1 METARPKWRTRAWLD
16 VGIVFLLAAILL
28 ATLSSE
34 NESVKQGIGYVTL
47 AVIVG
52 GLWVTIARIRRQRR
66 VYEQKLADWA
76 TERAAQAER
85 LRIAADLHDLVS
97 HGLGAI
103 TVRAAAARSVEAS
116 GPEGLGERERA
127 LGDIET
133 VSRETT
139 TELRRMLTVLREPGT
154 APLRPADTLTDLPR
168 IIADARAAGL
178 DVGLE
183 MGGVGDPP
191 AASAAPGSPGVPGVL
206 ETPDGSSADP
216 ASAWGTALGAVSPG
230 AQLTVCAVVREA
242 LANTLRHAGPSRTC
256 VTVSREGTQI
266 TVRVRDDGPRGDWRA
281 APGAGH
287 GLDGLRGR
295 LATLGGDL
303 ETGPDGA
310 GFSVLARIPETAS

>member
-16 VGIVFLLAAILL
+16 AGVVFLLVAILL

-34 NESVKQGIGYVTL
+34 DEAVKTGIGYATL

-52 GLWVTIARIRRQRR
+52 GLGVTIARVRMQRR
-66 VYEQKLADWA
+66 VYEQELADWA

-103 TVRAAAARSVEAS
+103 TVRAAAAQSVDVAEQMA
-116 GPEGLGERERA
+116 LAERERA
-127 LGDIET
+127 LVDIEK

-154 APLRPADTLTDLPR
+154 APLRPAETLADLPE
-168 IIADARAAGL
+168 IIAEARAAGL
-178 DVGLE
+178 SVDF
-183 MGGVGDPP
+183 
-191 AASAAPGSPGVPGVL
+191 AS
-206 ETPDGSSADP
+206 DGIERYEAEALAL
-216 ASAWGTALGAVSPG
+216 ASQG

-242 LANTLRHAGPSRTC
+242 LANTLRHAGPC
-256 VTVSREGTQI
+256 PVTVS
-266 TVRVRDDGPRGDWRA
+266 VRRDRDALNISVQDEGPRVQWRA

-287 GLDGLRGR
+287 GLSGLRER
-295 LATLGGDL
+295 VAALGGQLDAGPIG
-303 ETGPDGA
+303 TG
-310 GFSVLARIPETAS
+310 FQVVARIPDQEVS